1 MILGIDPGTTETGY
15 CLVSKATFLPLEA
28 GKVSND
34 QLFESLP
41 GLLSRVKEVTIE
53 GIQSYGQAFGRTV
66 IDTCYIIGRIQQV
79 CIDHQVWCHV
89 YPRPEYAR
97 AICGTVRTNDAI
109 LRRALITRFGE
120 DKKGGPLYLLKGA
133 TDKRSAF
140 AVAVYHLD
148 VGRFQSLESTLTL
161 KG

>member
-15 CLVSKATFLPLEA
+15 CMVSKTTFLPVA
-28 GKVSND
+28 ADKISND
-34 QLFESLP
+34 RLFETLP
-41 GLLSRVKEVTIE
+41 DLLSQVKEVIVE

-79 CIDHQVWCHV
+79 CVDHKVPCHI

-97 AICGTVRTNDAI
+97 AICGTVKTNDAI

-120 DKKGGPLYLLKGA
+120 DKKGGPLFHLKGA

-148 VGRFQSLESTLTL
+148 LCQLSRHHVAGAA
-161 KG
+161 